1 MMSQSQPFSFGFGSD
16 DIEGTADE
24 TMDVEPSYDEP
35 GYMPAAVTE
44 PKLHTL
50 QDLVWNITLT
60 LHYQYF
66 DRTLSHL

>member
-1 MMSQSQPFSFGFGSD
+1 MMSQGQSQSQPFSFGFGSD

-24 TMDVEPSYDEP
+24 TVDIEPSNDES
-35 GYMPAAVTE
+35 GYKPAAVTE

-60 LHYQYF
+60 LHY
-66 DRTLSHL
+66 